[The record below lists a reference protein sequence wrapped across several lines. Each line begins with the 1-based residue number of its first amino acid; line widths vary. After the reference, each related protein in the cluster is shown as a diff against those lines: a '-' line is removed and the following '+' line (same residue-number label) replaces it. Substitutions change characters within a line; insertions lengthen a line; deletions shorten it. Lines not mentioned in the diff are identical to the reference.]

1 MSRFILTSEQ
11 EKIVNDACNW
21 YKNSSEQTFEICGE
35 AGTGKSVVLNEIVNR
50 LGLAPHEFMPMA
62 FTGQASIVMRLKGFA
77 FAKSIHSSLY
87 EFEERYRNIND
98 ISSMNTQFNAPI
110 KERKFNLKSP
120 NSIPPYVNLF
130 VIDEGYLVPSNMRK
144 QIESFGR
151 KILVAG
157 DDGQLPPVGGEPAY
171 FTGYGIHRL
180 TELMRQAK
188 GSPIIYIAGRAR
200 RGLPIHCGMYGNNVL
215 VIEDKDLTPELI
227 SLSQSIVCGTNY
239 TRELMNRYVRQNIRR
254 IYSDLPV
261 YGERMICRN
270 NNWSIERDNISL
282 ANGLVGTVV
291 NSPNVSGYD
300 GNTFTIDFLP
310 DLSQSVFDNLQVDYK
325 YYKAP
330 YQDKQNLKFDKYTRG
345 EKFEFAY
352 AQTAYLAQG
361 AEYHTGMYI
370 EEFLRSNIQN
380 QLNYT
385 GVTRFKQNLIYV
397 KKSKDFSIYLG

>member
-1 MSRFILTSEQ
+1 MNEIQLTSDQ
-11 EKIVNDACNW
+11 EKIIQEAVNW

-35 AGTGKSVVLNEIVNR
+35 AGTGKSVVLNEIVKR
-50 LGLAPHEFMPMA
+50 LRMAPNEYMPMA
-62 FTGQASIVMRLKGFA
+62 YTGQASIIMRLKGFA
-77 FAKSIHSSLY
+77 FAKSIHSSLF
-87 EFEERYRNIND
+87 EFVEVIRDDNFGKYGMDTR
-98 ISSMNTQFNAPI
+98 FNAPI
-110 KERKFNLKSP
+110 KDKRFRLKSP
-120 NSIPPYVNLF
+120 KSIPSYVKLF
-130 VIDEGYLVPSNMRK
+130 VIDEGYMVPKSMRT

-151 KILVAG
+151 KVLVGG

-171 FTGYGIHRL
+171 FGGYGVHRL
-180 TELMRQAK
+180 NELMRQAN
-188 GSPIIYIAGRAR
+188 GSPIIYIAHRAR
-200 RGLPIHCGMYGNNVL
+200 RGLPIHCGVYGNNVL
-215 VIEDKDLTPELI
+215 VIEDRDLRPEMAGI
-227 SLSQSIVCGTNY
+227 SHAIVCGTNY
-239 TRELMNRYVRQNIRR
+239 TRDLMNRYVRENIRR

-291 NSPNVSGYD
+291 NSPNVAGYD
-300 GNTFTIDFLP
+300 GKTFTIDFLP
-310 DLSQSVFDNLQVDYK
+310 DLSNSVFNNLEIDYK

-330 YQDKQNLKFDKYTRG
+330 YQDKQNIKNDKYSFG

-352 AQTAYLAQG
+352 AQTGYLAQG

-385 GVTRFKQNLIYV
+385 GITRFKENLIYV
-397 KKSKDFSIYLG
+397 KKSKNFSIYL